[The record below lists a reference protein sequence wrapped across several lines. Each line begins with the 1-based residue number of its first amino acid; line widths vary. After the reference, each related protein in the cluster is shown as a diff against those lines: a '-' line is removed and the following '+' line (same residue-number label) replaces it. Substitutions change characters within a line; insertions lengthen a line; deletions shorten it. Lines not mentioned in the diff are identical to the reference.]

1 MKAVTYRPNMYTHT
15 LSVKSDDE
23 IYALLNDMGIKHGPV
38 VDSTRSLYEKKIV
51 EAMAKWKKALRTR
64 PDKTYYREEEKV
76 TYFYRTPIRSDLPE
90 NKRSTSDS
98 ASPYRSSRLSARPKK
113 SSQDVP
119 KKARS
124 SSFIPVWA
132 QLVFFLIAAVFLYLV
147 ISNISNICWSIST
160 TVDHTKKIE

>member
-76 TYFYRTPIRSDLPE
+76 TYFYRTPERFTRKQTLHLRFSVPIQKLPAE
-90 NKRSTSDS
+90 RKTQEIFSRCSQKSS
-98 ASPYRSSRLSARPKK
+98 VVQLHPSLGAVGVLPHRSSLPLPRHL
-113 SSQDVP
+113 Q
-119 KKARS
+119 
-124 SSFIPVWA
+124 
-132 QLVFFLIAAVFLYLV
+132 
-147 ISNISNICWSIST
+147 
-160 TVDHTKKIE
+160 H